1 MEGRGAGEKR
11 TKCGEHGAQENMGK
25 GRVLV
30 KSWSRTVLL
39 FLVPDQTSGGMLT
52 TLMLQGKSC
61 QNPAAAKNNFF
72 FSLNFFFHFRVHK
85 IAS

>member
-1 MEGRGAGEKR
+1 
-11 TKCGEHGAQENMGK
+11 MGK

-30 KSWSRTVLL
+30 KSWSRSVLL

-61 QNPAAAKNNFF
+61 QNPAAAKNNL
-72 FSLNFFFHFRVHK
+72 FSLSISSTIFEYIKLHLDGDAEK
-85 IAS
+85 CLG